1 MRQRLFTLFIIS
13 VVCVNN
19 SLGQQQGDLDSLK
32 REILELKSEVRNL
45 ELDMATGEKKFK
57 RGILVATIGYSVTI
71 AGGLM
76 LGRKYDDVGKVLL
89 VTGGTTGIIGTAMML
104 DSFKYLGNPYRRNQ
118 HIQNSKKSIAK

>member
-1 MRQRLFTLFIIS
+1 MRHSLLILSIFSI
-13 VVCVNN
+13 VCVNN
-19 SLGQQQGDLDSLK
+19 SLAQQQADLDSLK
-32 REILELKSEVRNL
+32 REILALKTEMRNL

-118 HIQNSKKSIAK
+118 HIQNSKKSLAK